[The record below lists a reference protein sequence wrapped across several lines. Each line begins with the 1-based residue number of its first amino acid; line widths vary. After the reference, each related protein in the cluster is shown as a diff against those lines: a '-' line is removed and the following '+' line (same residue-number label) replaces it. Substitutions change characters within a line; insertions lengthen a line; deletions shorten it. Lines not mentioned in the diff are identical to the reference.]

1 MRHLSQASEFSASD
15 GAVFSWV
22 EPDDHSSL
30 VTRVFAEGRRAK
42 LATIW
47 YLRLGVVFVWG
58 IMFLLNKEF
67 ALTWG
72 ILFIAFPIGLALFR
86 ALQDRRLKRL
96 FRPSMVCFGDSF
108 FALSSRSTTVPYS
121 DATSFRWVIGEAFYA
136 LDLQS
141 EDGNF
146 EFIGV
151 PKSVDK
157 TLVTTFLKS
166 KGLRL
171 LPETSDP
178 ETYLRQKLKRVEE
191 EFIQKMHS
199 QIHGS

>member
-1 MRHLSQASEFSASD
+1 M
-15 GAVFSWV
+15 
-22 EPDDHSSL
+22 
-30 VTRVFAEGRRAK
+30 FAKRRRLK
-42 LATIW
+42 PATIW
-47 YLRLGVVFVWG
+47 CLRLGVVLAWG
-58 IMFLLNKEF
+58 NLFLLNKEF

-72 ILFIAFPIGLALFR
+72 ILFITLPIALELFR
-86 ALQDRRLKRL
+86 ALNDRRRNRL
-96 FRPSMVCFGDSF
+96 FRPSTVCFGDSF
-108 FALSSRSTTVPYS
+108 FTLSSRSTTVPYS
-121 DATSFRWVIGEAFYA
+121 DATSFRWIIGEAFNA

-157 TLVTTFLKS
+157 ALLTTFLES

-171 LPETSDP
+171 LPEASDP

-191 EFIQKMHS
+191 EFIQKLHS

>member
-1 MRHLSQASEFSASD
+1 VSNLSPASESGVSD
-15 GAVFSWV
+15 VALFSWV

-47 YLRLGVVFVWG
+47 YLRLGVVIVWG
-58 IMFLLNKEF
+58 ISFLLNKEF

-96 FRPSMVCFGDSF
+96 YRPSTVCFGDSF
-108 FALSSRSTTVPYS
+108 FALSTRSTTVPYS
-121 DATSFRWVIGEAFYA
+121 DATSFRWIIGEAFNA

-146 EFIGV
+146 EFVGV
-151 PKSVDK
+151 PKSVDR
-157 TLVTTFLKS
+157 TLVTTFLES
-166 KGLRL
+166 KGLQL
-171 LPETSDP
+171 LSESSDP
-178 ETYLRQKLKRVEE
+178 ETYLHQKLKRVEE

-199 QIHGS
+199 QIQGS